1 MDEVRI
7 VDLSW
12 HTNLLTVLEIE
23 QAIMILCMF
32 GYNKYQACFD
42 CGIQIR
48 EGDGDLFLS
57 SFF

>member
-1 MDEVRI
+1 MDEVRV

-23 QAIMILCMF
+23 QAIMILRMF
-32 GYNKYQACFD
+32 DYNKYQACFD
-42 CGIQIR
+42 VGSQIC

-57 SFF
+57 